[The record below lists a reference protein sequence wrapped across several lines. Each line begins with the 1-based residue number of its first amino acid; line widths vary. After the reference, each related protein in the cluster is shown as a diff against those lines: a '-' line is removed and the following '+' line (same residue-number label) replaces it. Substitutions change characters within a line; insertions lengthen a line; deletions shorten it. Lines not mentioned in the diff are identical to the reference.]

1 MLTFLI
7 FPDFKHIWGLKWW
20 YAPDTSNS
28 LVLVETVARQAAV
41 EWVQRW
47 AVLLDLEG
55 RLEMPAVA
63 YSKDM
68 GSCPT

>member
-1 MLTFLI
+1 M
-7 FPDFKHIWGLKWW
+7 
-20 YAPDTSNS
+20 
-28 LVLVETVARQAAV
+28 LVETVARQAAV